1 MGISLTRVI
10 KDGWVNFW
18 RNFWLSSATISVT
31 VLMLFVVT
39 GLLVLHVGTQAVL
52 QILNDKVDI
61 SVYFETHADEE
72 EILQL
77 KSDLQSFREVR
88 NVEYVSRSEALT
100 NFKERHK
107 ENALILSSLREL
119 DANPLEAT
127 LNVKAYE
134 ASQYRI
140 IADFLE
146 SDTYKNI
153 IDKVNY
159 RENEALI
166 SRLFSVTNTVRRAGL
181 ALSMVLG
188 LVAALVTFNTV
199 RLAIY
204 SRREEIGIM
213 RLVGAGAWYVR
224 GPFLVQGLLVG
235 VFSSL
240 ITLGLSY
247 VAVAFV
253 SDRVSRFIPGLD
265 LLHYF
270 AIHSAAIIGF
280 EVGLAVILGV
290 ASSFIA
296 VRKYLRV

>member
-1 MGISLTRVI
+1 MGTSLARVI

-72 EILQL
+72 EILRL
-77 KSDLQSFREVR
+77 KSDLQNFREVR
-88 NVEYVSRSEALT
+88 NVEYISRSEALT

-107 ENALILSSLREL
+107 ENALILNSLREL

-134 ASQYRI
+134 ASQYQA

-146 SDTYKNI
+146 SETYQNI

-166 SRLFSVTNTVRRAGL
+166 GRLFSVTNTVRRAGL
-181 ALSMVLG
+181 ALSLVLG

-213 RLVGAGAWYVR
+213 RLVGAGAWYTR

-247 VAVAFV
+247 MAIALV

-270 AIHSAAIIGF
+270 AIHSAVIIGL
-280 EVGLAVILGV
+280 EVGLAVVLGV